1 MANFPEFEGPIKY
14 IDLPPV
20 PVVEIDGEKY
30 RIAKNRQIH
39 LFDSYSTNLDNY
51 FKKYFE
57 SFAKN
62 FGKEL
67 PDVQVWNLTN
77 AHTG

>member
-1 MANFPEFEGPIKY
+1 MANIPEFEGPIKY
-14 IDLPPV
+14 INLPPV
-20 PVVEIDGEKY
+20 PVDESVGEKC

-62 FGKEL
+62 FVKES